1 MILMLL
7 SFSEPGGSEAKEALK
22 ELVENET
29 VYLNIDDL
37 ASPRDPYN
45 RIIAVVYKRY
55 NSTDLLN
62 VNKWLVDN
70 GYANITD
77 YADNEFDPYTWELYV
92 YYPESNETTIE
103 TKLNKSQASGAGV
116 PGSNPTDLPT
126 LHYLFYGPIYL
137 S

>member
-1 MILMLL
+1 MMLL

-29 VYLNIDDL
+29 VYLDIDDL
-37 ASPRDPYN
+37 GSPRDPYN

-55 NSTDLLN
+55 NSTHLLN

-77 YADNEFDPYTWELYV
+77 YTDNDFDPYTWKLYV
-92 YYPESNETTIE
+92 YYQSNF
-103 TKLNKSQASGAGV
+103 KSRRIRHIGTCCIDFPYA
-116 PGSNPTDLPT
+116 
-126 LHYLFYGPIYL
+126 
-137 S
+137 

>member
-29 VYLNIDDL
+29 VYLDIDDL
-37 ASPRDPYN
+37 GSPRDSYN

-55 NSTDLLN
+55 NSTHLLN

-77 YADNEFDPYTWELYV
+77 YTDNDFDPYTWKLYV
-92 YYPESNETTIE
+92 YYHF
-103 TKLNKSQASGAGV
+103 KSRWIRHIGTCYIAFLY
-116 PGSNPTDLPT
+116 T
-126 LHYLFYGPIYL
+126 
-137 S
+137 